1 MSSQTGLMSI
11 ARPLPALVLSGLAVL
26 SLGLA
31 ACGDSGASQEELEAA
46 RKQGAVKA
54 HQQER
59 IREIQKE
66 LKALKKRNGGSV
78 PDNTVVPA
86 PAPEGG
92 VSTSGNCGGSLSVNE
107 HTSCGFA
114 ENVEDEYYEDIGSGS
129 GTVIAYSPATGQT
142 YSMYCT
148 AGTPH
153 TCTGGNDAAVYFP

>member
-1 MSSQTGLMSI
+1 MNFHAGLRSF
-11 ARPLPALVLSGLAVL
+11 ARPVPILGLSALAVL
-26 SLGLA
+26 SLALA
-31 ACGDSGASQEELEAA
+31 ACGDSGASQEEIEAA

-66 LKALKKRNGGSV
+66 LKSLKKNGV
-78 PDNTVVPA
+78 KPPDNTVVPA
-86 PAPEGG
+86 TAPASEG

-114 ENVEDEYYEDIGSGS
+114 ENVEAEYYAEIVSGS